1 MSVTEHLS
9 QSEQAAGE
17 DSERDEQ
24 LIGGAEHAS
33 QVVRRDLSQ
42 VERC

>member
-17 DSERDEQ
+17 DAERDEQ
-24 LIGGAEHAS
+24 LIGSAEHAS
-33 QVVRRDLSQ
+33 QVVRRDLGQ
-42 VERC
+42 VERR